1 MKANT
6 HKAAHS
12 PSHRRLTF
20 TLAAIRETCCL
31 LYIERSSAIMHAGG
45 YVHPQVAAISYR
57 NPLRIAHI
65 GQSRG
70 LFSFV
75 FNASAPSG
83 CGLMH
88 RYTGMCDIRGVKSI
102 PLYGVNLLCLTLDA
116 VHKFFRRLRVTTNL
130 CTASAI
136 LNFVRGGNTFPILIR
151 NLRQRSARAIIR
163 AMARSR
169 SSPAAAVSGPSRAK
183 SWLEASAQNERGQ

>member
-1 MKANT
+1 MDGVSTPWRCVLSKSLGA
-6 HKAAHS
+6 
-12 PSHRRLTF
+12 
-20 TLAAIRETCCL
+20 TLRSNGWGLLNYRSVAIGDEWL
-31 LYIERSSAIMHAGG
+31 EL
-45 YVHPQVAAISYR
+45 
-57 NPLRIAHI
+57 

-88 RYTGMCDIRGVKSI
+88 RYTGMCDIRGVKRI

-116 VHKFFRRLRVTTNL
+116 VHKFFRRLRVTTDL

-136 LNFVRGGNTFPILIR
+136 LNFVRRGIL
-151 NLRQRSARAIIR
+151 
-163 AMARSR
+163 SR
-169 SSPAAAVSGPSRAK
+169 S
-183 SWLEASAQNERGQ
+183 L

>member
-20 TLAAIRETCCL
+20 TLAAIRETCR

-116 VHKFFRRLRVTTNL
+116 VHEY
-130 CTASAI
+130 
-136 LNFVRGGNTFPILIR
+136 FPILIR

-163 AMARSR
+163 AMARSG

-183 SWLEASAQNERGQ
+183 SWLEASAQKERGQ

>member
-1 MKANT
+1 MDGVSTPWRCVLSKSLGA
-6 HKAAHS
+6 
-12 PSHRRLTF
+12 
-20 TLAAIRETCCL
+20 TLRSNGWGLLKYRSVAIGDEWL
-31 LYIERSSAIMHAGG
+31 EL
-45 YVHPQVAAISYR
+45 
-57 NPLRIAHI
+57 

-116 VHKFFRRLRVTTNL
+116 VHEY
-130 CTASAI
+130 
-136 LNFVRGGNTFPILIR
+136 FPILIR

-163 AMARSR
+163 AMARSG

-183 SWLEASAQNERGQ
+183 SWLEASAQKERG